1 MQENINIQNKKARFK
16 YFTQKKYVAG
26 LVLTG
31 LQIKS
36 IRSKNVNIDN
46 SYCNFDSNEL
56 FLYNVNFENIHV
68 NKKNN
73 TVKLLLNRNELLKIK
88 KESDNPGITIVPLK
102 IFINQSGFA
111 KIQISIAKGKKN
123 FDKRQTK
130 KTRDWNRDKAR
141 YFRKTS

>member
-1 MQENINIQNKKARFK
+1 VQENINIQNKKARFK

-46 SYCNFDSNEL
+46 AYCNFDSNEL
-56 FLYNVNFENIHV
+56 FIYNVNFANTHFS
-68 NKKNN
+68 KKNN
-73 TVKLLLNRNELLKIK
+73 TVKLLLNKKELLKIK
-88 KESDNPGITIVPLK
+88 KESDTPGITIVPLK

-123 FDKRQTK
+123 YDKRQTIK
-130 KTRDWNRDKAR
+130 SREAKINISRMMKN
-141 YFRKTS
+141 S

>member
-46 SYCNFDSNEL
+46 AYCNFDTNEL
-56 FLYNVNFENIHV
+56 FIYNVNFANTHFS
-68 NKKNN
+68 KKNN
-73 TVKLLLNRNELLKIK
+73 TVKLLLNKKELLKIK
-88 KESDNPGITIVPLK
+88 KESDSPGITIVPLK

-123 FDKRQTK
+123 YDKRQTIK
-130 KTRDWNRDKAR
+130 SREAKINISRMMKN
-141 YFRKTS
+141 S

>member
-1 MQENINIQNKKARFK
+1 MQENINIQNKKAKFK

-46 SYCNFDSNEL
+46 AYCNFDTNEL
-56 FLYNVNFENIHV
+56 FIYNVNFANTHFS
-68 NKKNN
+68 KKNN
-73 TVKLLLNRNELLKIK
+73 TVKLLLNKKELLKIK
-88 KESDNPGITIVPLK
+88 KESDSPGITIVPLK

-123 FDKRQTK
+123 YDKRQTIK
-130 KTRDWNRDKAR
+130 SREAKINISRMMKN
-141 YFRKTS
+141 S

>member
-1 MQENINIQNKKARFK
+1 VQENINIQNKKAKFK

-46 SYCNFDSNEL
+46 AYCNFDSNEL
-56 FLYNVNFENIHV
+56 FIYNVNFANTHFS
-68 NKKNN
+68 KKNN
-73 TVKLLLNRNELLKIK
+73 TVKLLLNKKELLKIK
-88 KESDNPGITIVPLK
+88 KESDSPGITIVPLK

-123 FDKRQTK
+123 YDKRQTIK
-130 KTRDWNRDKAR
+130 SREAKINISRMMKN
-141 YFRKTS
+141 S

>member
-1 MQENINIQNKKARFK
+1 MQDNINIENKKAKFK
-16 YFTQKKYVAG
+16 YFSQKKYIAG

-46 SYCNFDSNEL
+46 GYCNFDSDEL
-56 FLYNVNFENIHV
+56 FLYNTNFENTQFGK
-68 NKKNN
+68 KKN
-73 TVKLLLNRNELLKIK
+73 TIKLLMNKRELLKIK

-102 IFINQSGFA
+102 IFINQNGFA

-123 FDKRQTK
+123 FDKRQTIK
-130 KTRDWNRDKAR
+130 SREAKIKISRVMKNN
-141 YFRKTS
+141 

>member
-1 MQENINIQNKKARFK
+1 MQENINIQNKKAKFK

-46 SYCNFDSNEL
+46 AYCNFDSNEL
-56 FLYNVNFENIHV
+56 FIYNVNFANTHFS
-68 NKKNN
+68 KKNN
-73 TVKLLLNRNELLKIK
+73 TVKLLLNKKELLKIK
-88 KESDNPGITIVPLK
+88 KESDSPGITIVPLK

-111 KIQISIAKGKKN
+111 KIQISIARGKKN
-123 FDKRQTK
+123 YDKRQTIK
-130 KTRDWNRDKAR
+130 SREAKINISRMMKN
-141 YFRKTS
+141 S

>member
-1 MQENINIQNKKARFK
+1 VQENINIQNKKARFK

-46 SYCNFDSNEL
+46 AYCNFDSNEL
-56 FLYNVNFENIHV
+56 FIYNVNFANTHFS
-68 NKKNN
+68 KKNN
-73 TVKLLLNRNELLKIK
+73 TVKLLLNKKELLKIK
-88 KESDNPGITIVPLK
+88 KESDSPGITIVPLK

-123 FDKRQTK
+123 YDKRQTIK
-130 KTRDWNRDKAR
+130 SREAKRNISRMMKN
-141 YFRKTS
+141 S

>member
-16 YFTQKKYVAG
+16 YFTHKKYVAS

-46 SYCNFDSNEL
+46 AYCNFDSNEL
-56 FLYNVNFENIHV
+56 FIYNVNFANTHFS
-68 NKKNN
+68 KKNN
-73 TVKLLLNRNELLKIK
+73 TVKLLLNKKELLKIK
-88 KESDNPGITIVPLK
+88 KESDSPGITIVPLK

-123 FDKRQTK
+123 YDKRQTIK
-130 KTRDWNRDKAR
+130 SREAKRNISRMMKN
-141 YFRKTS
+141 S

>member
-1 MQENINIQNKKARFK
+1 M
-16 YFTQKKYVAG
+16 
-26 LVLTG
+26 TG

-56 FLYNVNFENIHV
+56 FLYNVNFENTHV
-68 NKKNN
+68 SKKNN
-73 TVKLLLNRNELLKIK
+73 TVKLLLNKNELLKIK

-123 FDKRQTK
+123 YDKRQTIKSREAKIKISRVMK
-130 KTRDWNRDKAR
+130 KN
-141 YFRKTS
+141 

>member
-1 MQENINIQNKKARFK
+1 VQEIINIQNKKARFK

-123 FDKRQTK
+123 YDKRQTIKSREAKIKISRVMK
-130 KTRDWNRDKAR
+130 KN
-141 YFRKTS
+141 

>member
-36 IRSKNVNIDN
+36 IRLKNVNIDN
-46 SYCNFDSNEL
+46 AYCNFDSNEL
-56 FLYNVNFENIHV
+56 FIYNVNFANTHFS
-68 NKKNN
+68 KKNN
-73 TVKLLLNRNELLKIK
+73 TVKLLLNKKELLKIK
-88 KESDNPGITIVPLK
+88 KESDTPGITIVPLK

-123 FDKRQTK
+123 YDKRQTIK
-130 KTRDWNRDKAR
+130 SREAKINISRMMKN
-141 YFRKTS
+141 S